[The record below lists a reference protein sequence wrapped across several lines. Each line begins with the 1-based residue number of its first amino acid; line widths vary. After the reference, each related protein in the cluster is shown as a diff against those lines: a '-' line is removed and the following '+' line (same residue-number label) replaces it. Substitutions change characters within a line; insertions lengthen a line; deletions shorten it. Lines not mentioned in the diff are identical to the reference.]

1 MVAHRDEVVPVPGDR
16 RSSGQSSPGMRRPR
30 RRVRRSQE
38 RGIADNDELMAIP
51 GDAAEERRRAGCPRS
66 PGFAVGRS
74 HDSAVRADAHELVA
88 VPQHRL
94 QTIAGRH
101 EAVILPCGAAIGGRR
116 DKHGE
121 RVPSADSDESA
132 DISCNG
138 VVRKNWRRPI
148 CPVDGVGRS
157 PDLAELRRQGK
168 PIACPGDGDRRR
180 GAGTNRPV
188 DPVR

>member
-1 MVAHRDEVVPVPGDR
+1 MVAHGDEVVPVPGDR
-16 RSSGQSSPGMRRPR
+16 RSSRQSSPRMRRPR
-30 RRVRRSQE
+30 RCVRRSQE
-38 RGIADNDELMAIP
+38 HGIADND
-51 GDAAEERRRAGCPRS
+51 AAEERSRAGRSRS
-66 PGFAVGRS
+66 PGLAVGRS
-74 HDSAVRADAHELVA
+74 HDPAMRADAHELVA

-94 QTIAGRH
+94 QTIGGRH

-148 CPVDGVGRS
+148 CPVDSVGRS
-157 PDLAELRRQGK
+157 PDLAELRRQCK
-168 PIACPGDGDRRR
+168 PIASPGDGDRRC